1 MFPLLLFF
9 ISLLAMVLGWLSL
22 RLFNGLRGGAHM
34 SPWGVVVERGVQPT
48 AYWFSIAFFCL
59 FAGTLAVFV
68 ALMTQLVFSPFQAR

>member
-9 ISLLAMVLGWLSL
+9 LSLLAMFSCWLSL
-22 RLFNGLRGGAHM
+22 RLFNGLRGGSHI
-34 SPWGVVVERGVQPT
+34 SPWGVTVGRGAQPA

-68 ALMTQLVFSPFQAR
+68 GLMTQLVFSPFQAG